1 MKENDNKEFENE
13 IDEEIL
19 DADYEQV
26 EESDEEKEKKSNKDT
41 NVDEVIE
48 DSDDLVESEELKNQL
63 IRLQADFSN
72 YKKRMEK
79 EREGYIDL
87 GVKKLALDILPVIDN
102 LERALKSIEE
112 YANDDEIFKGI
123 NLIDDQLLEV
133 LAKNNITE
141 IKANG
146 EKFDPNLHHAVAM
159 VDSEDLESDMIVDVL
174 QKGYQINESV
184 LRPSMVRVSK

>member
-41 NVDEVIE
+41 NVDKVIE

-133 LAKNNITE
+133 LSKNNITE

>member
-41 NVDEVIE
+41 NVDEVIQ
-48 DSDDLVESEELKNQL
+48 DSDDLVESEELRNQL

-112 YANDDEIFKGI
+112 YANDDGIFKGI

-174 QKGYQINESV
+174 QKGYQIKESV

>member
-48 DSDDLVESEELKNQL
+48 DSDDLVESEELRNQL

-174 QKGYQINESV
+174 QKGYQIKESV

>member
-48 DSDDLVESEELKNQL
+48 DSDDLVESEELRNQL

>member
-41 NVDEVIE
+41 NVDEVIQ
-48 DSDDLVESEELKNQL
+48 DSDDLVESEELRNQL

>member
-26 EESDEEKEKKSNKDT
+26 EESDEENEKKSNKDT

>member
-26 EESDEEKEKKSNKDT
+26 EESDEENEKKSNKDT

-112 YANDDEIFKGI
+112 YANDDGIFKGI

>member
-26 EESDEEKEKKSNKDT
+26 EESDEENKKKSNKDT
-41 NVDEVIE
+41 NVDEVIQ

-112 YANDDEIFKGI
+112 YANDDGIFKGI

>member
-133 LAKNNITE
+133 LSKNNITE

>member
-112 YANDDEIFKGI
+112 YANDDGIFKGI

>member
-41 NVDEVIE
+41 NVDKVIE

-174 QKGYQINESV
+174 QKGYQIKESV

>member
-41 NVDEVIE
+41 NVDKVIE

-123 NLIDDQLLEV
+123 NLIDDQLLKV

>member
-133 LAKNNITE
+133 LSKNNITE

-174 QKGYQINESV
+174 QKGYQIKESV

>member
-123 NLIDDQLLEV
+123 NLIDDQLLKV

>member
-41 NVDEVIE
+41 NVDKVIE

>member
-48 DSDDLVESEELKNQL
+48 DSDDLVESEELRNQL

-133 LAKNNITE
+133 LSKNNITE

>member
-26 EESDEEKEKKSNKDT
+26 EESEEEKEKKSNKDT
-41 NVDEVIE
+41 NVDEVIQ
-48 DSDDLVESEELKNQL
+48 DSDDLVESEELRNQL

-112 YANDDEIFKGI
+112 YANDDGIFKGI

>member
-26 EESDEEKEKKSNKDT
+26 EESDEENEKKSNKDT

-48 DSDDLVESEELKNQL
+48 DSDDLVESEELRNQL

>member
-112 YANDDEIFKGI
+112 HANDDEIFKGI
-123 NLIDDQLLEV
+123 NLIDDQLLKV

>member
-48 DSDDLVESEELKNQL
+48 DSDDLVESEELRNQL

-112 YANDDEIFKGI
+112 YANDDGIFKGI

>member
-41 NVDEVIE
+41 NVDKVIE

-133 LAKNNITE
+133 LSKNNITE

-174 QKGYQINESV
+174 QKGYQIKESV

>member
-174 QKGYQINESV
+174 QKGYQIKESV

>member
-26 EESDEEKEKKSNKDT
+26 EESDEENEKKSNKDT

-174 QKGYQINESV
+174 QKGYQIKESV

>member
-48 DSDDLVESEELKNQL
+48 DSDDLVESEELRNQL

-112 YANDDEIFKGI
+112 YANDD
-123 NLIDDQLLEV
+123 
-133 LAKNNITE
+133 
-141 IKANG
+141 
-146 EKFDPNLHHAVAM
+146 
-159 VDSEDLESDMIVDVL
+159 
-174 QKGYQINESV
+174 
-184 LRPSMVRVSK
+184 